1 MNEVNVKKLEG
12 SFVSYKYPCKQVILI
27 KLSERIQSPL
37 SIYCLSSFSS
47 SLLVCIWFPI
57 SNKLVSERSLL
68 VDPREMTNSTFPFQ
82 FPHLPKDNFDN

>member
-47 SLLVCIWFPI
+47 SLLVCTWFPI
-57 SNKLVSERSLL
+57 SNNMYVYVK
-68 VDPREMTNSTFPFQ
+68 
-82 FPHLPKDNFDN
+82 